1 MKIQEKL
8 SQVVLWGVGT
18 TTLVVTPFMSFDPM
32 TVPRFSVLLTFGI
45 VGFFLI
51 IQLKTELFSSS
62 YRKVLVAAIAFI
74 SWATISTFVSGIN
87 LVEGFFGI
95 NGRQTGLLTY
105 FGFTSLMIC
114 SVLSSNRILIEKISF
129 LFLITGSVSGIYGVI
144 QSVGGDPFD
153 WVNPYSPVFGFFG
166 NPNFQ
171 SSFMGITGVVAA
183 AASLDKTLRIK
194 HKIILGFFLVLAF
207 YNIYETKSQQG
218 YLVFLIGILVV
229 FFLYLRTNR
238 HLEKFSAP
246 FAIISM
252 LIFLALILDIL
263 QKSPWK
269 TLLYKDS
276 VSLRGDYWRAGLK
289 MSLDHPIFGVGLDGY
304 RDHFRQSR
312 DQVAAARENSGA
324 VADSAHNVFLD
335 ISSGGGLPLL
345 LVYVFFIGLTFLSA
359 VRLIRRSTVFDAYL
373 TSLLAAW
380 IAYVAQSLISISQLG
395 LAVWGWVLMGTIIGY
410 EISSREKL
418 KDKHINSQFSGAFT
432 LLGLILSLAIALPP
446 YVTDA
451 KFRSNLKSGE
461 VLKIETSSRQW
472 PQNVNR
478 LTYIAQLFR
487 EANINDR
494 SLLIARAAV
503 EFNPMYYEAWQEL
516 SAQPNASEFE
526 RDLALKTMK
535 KLDPFNPNLK

>member
-114 SVLSSNRILIEKISF
+114 SVLSSNRILIKKISF

-153 WVNPYSPVFGFFG
+153 WVNPYSPVF
-166 NPNFQ
+166 
-171 SSFMGITGVVAA
+171 
-183 AASLDKTLRIK
+183 
-194 HKIILGFFLVLAF
+194 GFFLVLAF

-269 TLLYKDS
+269 SLLYKDS

-335 ISSGGGLPLL
+335 ISAGGGLPLL

-359 VRLIRRSTVFDAYL
+359 VRLIRRSTVFDPYL

-410 EISSREKL
+410 EVSSREKL
-418 KDKHINSQFSGAFT
+418 KDKHINSQFSGASTF
-432 LLGLILSLAIALPP
+432 LGLILSLAIALPP
-446 YVTDA
+446 YVADA

-472 PQNVNR
+472 PQSVNR